1 MGEVMKSI
9 LVTGASKGIGLEFS
23 RQYLHQG
30 YRVFAASRKP
40 ENSLEL
46 QHLKSQYND
55 HLVIHQLDVS
65 DEESRHNFYQALLT
79 QTEKLDVLINNAGI
93 IAGNEEYDYRFG
105 NLKQEDILRTL
116 LVNSVAPLMITEKV
130 FPLLSESTQP
140 IVVNITSDNGSISR
154 RNSGGKYGYCASKA
168 ALNMITKILSNEL
181 IRNEI
186 IVVALHPGWVKTP
199 MTKNENAPLEPF
211 ESIGGMMQVID
222 SLEMKDTGRFLDWKG
237 NDIP

>member
-79 QTEKLDVLINNAGI
+79 QTEKLDVLINNAWHHC
-93 IAGNEEYDYRFG
+93 R
-105 NLKQEDILRTL
+105 Q
-116 LVNSVAPLMITEKV
+116 
-130 FPLLSESTQP
+130 
-140 IVVNITSDNGSISR
+140 R
-154 RNSGGKYGYCASKA
+154 R
-168 ALNMITKILSNEL
+168 I
-181 IRNEI
+181 
-186 IVVALHPGWVKTP
+186 
-199 MTKNENAPLEPF
+199 
-211 ESIGGMMQVID
+211 
-222 SLEMKDTGRFLDWKG
+222 
-237 NDIP
+237 

>member
-1 MGEVMKSI
+1 MKSI
-9 LVTGASKGIGLEFS
+9 LVTGASKGIGLEFN

-65 DEESRHNFYQALLT
+65 DEESRHNFYQALLI

-130 FPLLSESTQP
+130 FPLLSQSTHP
-140 IVVNITSDNGSISR
+140 IVVNITSDNG
-154 RNSGGKYGYCASKA
+154 KYFK
-168 ALNMITKILSNEL
+168 E
-181 IRNEI
+181 E
-186 IVVALHPGWVKTP
+186 
-199 MTKNENAPLEPF
+199 
-211 ESIGGMMQVID
+211 
-222 SLEMKDTGRFLDWKG
+222 
-237 NDIP
+237 